1 MHNKKSLLK
10 ALNFLIIVAS
20 LILVINIS
28 LETFRHDSFL
38 AHSIYF
44 EIQFWVCICFT
55 LCFFIFFY
63 YSENKI
69 KFLAKYSILL
79 FLSIP
84 YLAILEH
91 SSIRLTPEEIYLIS
105 FIPLLRGGVALVMLI
120 LLLVERNT
128 TAIFISYL
136 LLLFSIIYSMSLI
149 FFIFERDINFE
160 VQNYRDA
167 LWWAG
172 MTVTTVGS
180 NIVPM
185 TNVGKI
191 ITTMLAATGMTA
203 FPIFTVYFTS
213 VVNRLSK
220 SEKE

>member
-1 MHNKKSLLK
+1 
-10 ALNFLIIVAS
+10 
-20 LILVINIS
+20 
-28 LETFRHDSFL
+28 
-38 AHSIYF
+38 
-44 EIQFWVCICFT
+44 
-55 LCFFIFFY
+55 
-63 YSENKI
+63 
-69 KFLAKYSILL
+69 
-79 FLSIP
+79 
-84 YLAILEH
+84 
-91 SSIRLTPEEIYLIS
+91 
-105 FIPLLRGGVALVMLI
+105 MLI

-149 FFIFERDINFE
+149 FFIFERNVNFE
-160 VQNYRDA
+160 VQHYRDA

-180 NIVPM
+180 NIIPY

-191 ITTMLAATGMTA
+191 ITDVGGNRYDC
-203 FPIFTVYFTS
+203 FSIFTVYFTS

>member
-1 MHNKKSLLK
+1 M
-10 ALNFLIIVAS
+10 
-20 LILVINIS
+20 
-28 LETFRHDSFL
+28 
-38 AHSIYF
+38 
-44 EIQFWVCICFT
+44 
-55 LCFFIFFY
+55 
-63 YSENKI
+63 
-69 KFLAKYSILL
+69 AKYSILL

-84 YLAILEH
+84 YLAILDY
-91 SSIRLTPEEIYLIS
+91 SSIHLTQEQIYLIS

-149 FFIFERDINFE
+149 FFIFERNVNFE
-160 VQNYRDA
+160 VQHYRDA

-180 NIVPM
+180 NIIPY

-220 SEKE
+220 SEKA